1 MKISYNWL
9 KEFAP
14 FTLEEEKGSGNPHRP
29 RTEIEG
35 MERWKSVRG
44 GLRVDRHRKVL
55 TCVPHPNSDHLHITT
70 VDLGDGSPVQIVCG
84 APNVAAGQTV
94 PVATL
99 GAVLYDKDGSEFRIK
114 ESKLRGEVSKGMI
127 CAEDELGLGDSH
139 EGIMVLPDNIPAGT
153 PASEVFHVETDTV
166 FEIGLTPNRAD
177 AMSHLGVARD
187 LAARL
192 KYQGEP
198 LEITLPSGKYN
209 PRTSSPSRSWWKT
222 PNGPRATAAS

>member
-14 FTLEEEKGSGNPHRP
+14 FTLEEEKAAEILTDLGL
-29 RTEIEG
+29 EIEG
-35 MERWKSVRG
+35 MERWESVRG
-44 GLRVDRHRKVL
+44 GLRGIVIGKVL

-114 ESKLRGEVSKGMI
+114 ESKLR
-127 CAEDELGLGDSH
+127 
-139 EGIMVLPDNIPAGT
+139 
-153 PASEVFHVETDTV
+153 
-166 FEIGLTPNRAD
+166 
-177 AMSHLGVARD
+177 
-187 LAARL
+187 
-192 KYQGEP
+192 
-198 LEITLPSGKYN
+198 
-209 PRTSSPSRSWWKT
+209 
-222 PNGPRATAAS
+222 